1 MPKTNG
7 SFKKGDGRKRKPKGA
22 INRTTKEA
30 HELFMFIMNGQVD
43 LIDNALRSIYSDDK
57 EKYVNALSRL
67 WQYYMPRRTDIT
79 SDDKPISTMPQIV
92 IKNGD

>member
-30 HELFMFIMNGQVD
+30 RELLEQVLFGQ
-43 LIDNALRSIYSDDK
+43 IDNINASLNKLRSKDDSRYLDACSK
-57 EKYVNALSRL
+57 LFTYVLPKKA
-67 WQYYMPRRTDIT
+67 DIT
-79 SDDKPISTMPQIV
+79 SDDKPISVMPQIV